1 MLVLQE
7 LLKTLVNRQLPRQ
20 TRLICS
26 SGVCLATEAFGSGT
40 QLLLRSVSG
49 AQDTR
54 ALSHALNFLPSHV
67 ALDYFTSGTSAGW
80 VDISASVTKGN
91 VPHVPTKLFAGSS

>member
-26 SGVCLATEAFGSGT
+26 SGVCLATEVFGSGT

-54 ALSHALNFLPSHV
+54 ALSHALNFP
-67 ALDYFTSGTSAGW
+67 
-80 VDISASVTKGN
+80 
-91 VPHVPTKLFAGSS
+91 PHKLFLITLRAGHPQAGLIYLQV